1 MGGAPCRLVGMNRG
15 AVFSSCG
22 KFRYLLVREWDKKA
36 PWVTF
41 VMLNPSTADASKD
54 DATIRKC
61 IAFAKHWGFGGI
73 KVVNLFAY
81 RATKPADLKRAGYP
95 VGATNVPTLA
105 AVFAEHANIIC
116 AWGAQARGHPQAATV
131 LGMIRGANRLPE
143 AIRTLKD
150 GVPEHPLYIPLS
162 TPRVWL

>member
-1 MGGAPCRLVGMNRG
+1 MNRG

-22 KFRYLLVREWDKKA
+22 KFRYLLVREWSTVY

-73 KVVNLFAY
+73 KVVNLFAF

-95 VGATNVPTLA
+95 VGPTNVPTLA

-116 AWGAQARGHPQAATV
+116 AWGANGRGHPQAATV
-131 LGMIRGANRLPE
+131 LGMIRGAGRRPE